1 MKYGYIRVSSKNQ
14 KSDGNSLEAQMDAV
28 RNAGAEK
35 VFVET
40 YTGVKLERPEFCK
53 LLEVVT
59 ENDMIIVTKMDR
71 FARTV
76 AQATETIT
84 TLIDKGIVVYV
95 LNLGVL
101 DNSSMSVLVRNLLL
115 SFAQFERD
123 LIIERTQEGRAIA
136 RLKPD
141 YREGRPKKY
150 KKQQMDLALSLLDNH
165 SYSQVSLM
173 TGISIST
180 LTRAKREKKD
190 ENSQN
195 KIRPYRHY
203 QDESTS

>member
-14 KSDGNSLEAQMDAV
+14 KSDGNSLEVQMDAV
-28 RNAGAEK
+28 RSAGAEK

-40 YTGVKLERPEFCK
+40 YTGVKLERPEFTK
-53 LLEVVT
+53 LLDVVKQD
-59 ENDMIIVTKMDR
+59 DMIIVTKMDR

-150 KKQQMDLALSLLDNH
+150 KKQQIDLALSLLDNH

>member
-40 YTGVKLERPEFCK
+40 YTGVKLERPEFTK
-53 LLEVVT
+53 LLDVVKQD
-59 ENDMIIVTKMDR
+59 DMIIVTKMDR

-95 LNLGVL
+95 LNLGIL

-150 KKQQMDLALSLLDNH
+150 KKQQMDLALSLLDDH

-180 LTRAKREKKD
+180 LTRAKREKKN

-203 QDESTS
+203 QDESSS